1 MSTPCTEGTGSFCR
15 VPSRGFSRTPSDA
28 RLAHLCRIA
37 VRAGVSSPA
46 GFSRPSGRRTSGSN
60 AVALAGRGCLAPR
73 SVSAR
78 RPCWFNLRAGWRN
91 INRLPIG
98 YALGPRLRTR
108 LTLGGLT
115 FPRKPCAF
123 GGRASHP
130 SCRYSFRHKH
140 SPALQRSLRSAF
152 TAAGDALLPIF
163 RFRDCGTTLSPR
175 HFRRG
180 MARPVS
186 CYALLKWW
194 LLLSQHPGCHG
205 DPTSFAT
212 ERRFGGLG
220 RRSGLFPSR
229 A

>member
-37 VRAGVSSPA
+37 VRADVSSPR
-46 GFSRPSGRRTSGSN
+46 GFSWPRLPRTSGSN

-78 RPCWFNLRAGWRN
+78 RPSWFTLRTGWRN
-91 INRLPIG
+91 INRLSIG
-98 YALGPRLRTR
+98 YAFGPRLRSR

-123 GGRASHP
+123 GGWASHP

-140 SPALQRSLRSAF
+140 SSPLHRSSRSGF
-152 TAAGDALLPIF
+152 AAGDDALLPSLLI
-163 RFRDCGTTLSPR
+163 RDCGTTLSPR

-186 CYALLKWW
+186 CYALLK
-194 LLLSQHPGCHG
+194 
-205 DPTSFAT
+205 
-212 ERRFGGLG
+212 
-220 RRSGLFPSR
+220 
-229 A
+229 

>member
-1 MSTPCTEGTGSFCR
+1 MPSSFTRVLPNAFGCSPGTPVSDCGTGR
-15 VPSRGFSRTPSDA
+15 
-28 RLAHLCRIA
+28 A
-37 VRAGVSSPA
+37 VRPRPAFRGRIVMGLPGRLSALRHGGVYHPDPN
-46 GFSRPSGRRTSGSN
+46 RSG
-60 AVALAGRGCLAPR
+60 VPGRL
-73 SVSAR
+73 
-78 RPCWFNLRAGWRN
+78 NLPAGWRN
-91 INRLPIG
+91 INRLSIG
-98 YALGPRLRTR
+98 YALGPRLRSR

-130 SCRYSFRHKH
+130 SCRYSFRHAH
-140 SPALQRSLRSAF
+140 SSSLQRSLRSAF
-152 TAAGDALLPIF
+152 AADDDALLPTL
-163 RFRDCGTTLSPR
+163 RFRDCGSTLSPR

-212 ERRFGGLG
+212 ERRIGGLG

-229 A
+229 ARSFSPAL